1 MRSSV
6 LRLCVIPLFGS
17 VTTAAT
23 ITSCSVNSG
32 MLHES
37 QSTTIGVGSTTCSV
51 TPNPPPQMAA
61 AAASVRISGN
71 ELATSVQGSVQAP
84 VNAAGNATIS
94 ASIDPAALYTD
105 GPLRSGIVRISWFLQ
120 SSFGSDP
127 PSTQRAEAML
137 GSLSTSCN
145 TLFQSS
151 NCNGS
156 LTPSAGNSALPFT
169 LGEAFTVHDRLTLNA
184 VNDFP
189 TNLLIESGRYGLTHT
204 FTFFEANGTTPV
216 PIHLTPEP
224 SFFAPIAVVLTAWM
238 LFRQRSC

>member
-37 QSTTIGVGSTTCSV
+37 QSTTIDVGSTTCSV

-71 ELATSVQGSVQAP
+71 QLATSVQGSVQAP

-120 SSFGSDP
+120 SSFGPRSAECAARGGNAWVTFDELQYAVP
-127 PSTQRAEAML
+127 VEQLQRVI
-137 GSLSTSCN
+137 N
-145 TLFQSS
+145 TIGRKFRVAVHA
-151 NCNGS
+151 GRGVH
-156 LTPSAGNSALPFT
+156 SA
-169 LGEAFTVHDRLTLNA
+169 
-184 VNDFP
+184 
-189 TNLLIESGRYGLTHT
+189 
-204 FTFFEANGTTPV
+204 
-216 PIHLTPEP
+216 
-224 SFFAPIAVVLTAWM
+224 
-238 LFRQRSC
+238 